1 MQFLDIDKDQAPI
14 KCKVQGSRCKVTS
27 AEATSAKSKEQ
38 GEDVNT
44 NVNVIAD

>member
-14 KCKVQGSRCKVTS
+14 KYVVRGSRFKVTS

>member
-14 KCKVQGSRCKVTS
+14 KYVVQGSRFKVTS
-27 AEATSAKSKEQ
+27 AEATSAKSIKHR
-38 GEDVNT
+38 GE